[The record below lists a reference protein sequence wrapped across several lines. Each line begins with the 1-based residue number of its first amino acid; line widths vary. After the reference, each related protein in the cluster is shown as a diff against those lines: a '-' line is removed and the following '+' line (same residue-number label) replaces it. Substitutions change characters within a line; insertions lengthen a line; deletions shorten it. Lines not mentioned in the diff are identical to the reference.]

1 MEEFVSI
8 YINVCL
14 NLSWNSLSQSILE
27 EFVSIYLG
35 SVVVCGSLGEVTRQ
49 GRPRPPASRSLPSL
63 SSADADADF
72 QAGAD
77 YQADADADYQAD
89 DDYQAGAEV

>member
-1 MEEFVSI
+1 MFVSI
-8 YINVCL
+8 YLGRVCL
-14 NLSWNSLSQSILE
+14 NLSWKSLSQFISE
-27 EFVSIYLG
+27 VF
-35 SVVVCGSLGEVTRQ
+35 VCGSLGEVTLQ

-89 DDYQAGAEV
+89 DDYQADAEV